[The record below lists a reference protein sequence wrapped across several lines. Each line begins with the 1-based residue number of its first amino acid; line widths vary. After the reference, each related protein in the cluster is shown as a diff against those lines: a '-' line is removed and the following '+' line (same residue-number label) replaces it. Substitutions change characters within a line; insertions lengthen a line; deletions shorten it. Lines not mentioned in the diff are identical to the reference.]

1 MIYGHSPREI
11 ALGTPPE
18 KIPISLA
25 DVLQNMQ
32 ESAPLCD
39 RLAHCDNVDIV
50 LMLHRLADHARRHTF
65 EDTCL
70 KNVRRSEKHESEPER
85 TQKWRSLS
93 RKATFYSDGAVI
105 ERGRP
110 IMGRAAPYLLSDSQT
125 RMVAYLPIKY

>member
-1 MIYGHSPREI
+1 MVKNVLRRISPQTDNWEANLYWAASVVNNTPMIYGHSPREI
-11 ALGTPPE
+11 AFGTPSE

-50 LMLHRLADHARRHTF
+50 LMQHRLADHARRHTF

-70 KNVRRSEKHESEPER
+70 KNVRKSEKH
-85 TQKWRSLS
+85 
-93 RKATFYSDGAVI
+93 
-105 ERGRP
+105 
-110 IMGRAAPYLLSDSQT
+110 
-125 RMVAYLPIKY
+125 